1 MRDLDAAAAAQE
13 FPAPDAASRPDT
25 LPAGRHRL
33 EEEEVREHQRGRLI
47 EAIAVPLRRAR
58 LRQRRHL
65 RHRLA
70 APRSPRATFYGIYQS
85 KDECLFD
92 AHKHY
97 SAIPPAATRQRP
109 QGPLRTPRR
118 RFRAT
123 IAAALAFSA
132 EHPQA
137 TALLT
142 TGILSAGPEGRSRY
156 RTTIEAIAR
165 RLCPLGDQPSRRH
178 RTALAAALFA
188 APTIADTLDSADP
201 ELFALERQF
210 LELAVAYA
218 EPS

>member
-1 MRDLDAAAAAQE
+1 MRDLDAAAAQE
-13 FPAPDAASRPDT
+13 FPAPGAASRPDT

-47 EAIAVPLRRAR
+47 EAIAVLCAERGYANVVISDIVRRA
-58 LRQRRHL
+58 
-65 RHRLA
+65 A
-70 APRSPRATFYGIYQS
+70 VSKSTFYGIYQS

-97 SAIPPAATRQRP
+97 SAILLAAL
-109 QGPLRTPRR
+109 GSARR
-118 RFRAT
+118 GLSEREALRAT

-142 TGILSAGPEGRSRY
+142 TGILSVGPEGRSRY

-165 RLCPLGDQPSRRH
+165 RLCPPGDQPSRRH